1 MSAPRHP
8 DPGLARLRVLRLLSP
23 PDFRFFFVAASAS
36 PFDCWSESKGLSRRT
51 PGGRRRASATSAMEK
66 GERKKNFKK
75 GIDSD
80 DARRRREETTI
91 RIRCVLI

>member
-1 MSAPRHP
+1 
-8 DPGLARLRVLRLLSP
+8 
-23 PDFRFFFVAASAS
+23 
-36 PFDCWSESKGLSRRT
+36 
-51 PGGRRRASATSAMEK
+51 MEK

-91 RIRCVLI
+91 RIRCVGLYLTAAPRAAARGGGQPAAR